1 MLRRLGEL
9 VASPDAA
16 ILRGASVNGYSVS
29 ETQPSPY
36 LMGNAPTYGSQYDQA
51 PNFHNQNYNQ
61 ILGGYQQSQQNI
73 GQGFGGIAS
82 GYGNL
87 SNQVQGTIAGVGASQ
102 LQAIQDQYAKAS
114 GSQAQALINSG
125 LGNTTVS
132 SSVQRGLTLDSQKA
146 QVALANQ
153 MAQLQAGYQA
163 QLGSAGLQAQSQG
176 LGLQAQGS
184 NVQQGVLGGQHL
196 PFPNYP
202 PGGRTTTQQQQG
214 GAGSGISGN
223 PNGGTN
229 GYWAAGS
236 PSSGMPQQ
244 TPFGGGMPNPFG
256 YNPATGQGSSQ
267 GVPQGMGFNNAGSAP
282 SPYADLEQ
290 PSTSIFGDV
299 TGTVGSGGG
308 DYGPGMGDSSY
319 DF

>member
-1 MLRRLGEL
+1 M
-9 VASPDAA
+9 
-16 ILRGASVNGYSVS
+16 NGYSVS
-29 ETQPSPY
+29 ESVPSAY
-36 LMGNAPTYGSQYDQA
+36 LMGSSPPSYQNQYQQA
-51 PNFHNQNYNQ
+51 LDFHNSNYNQ
-61 ILGGYQQSQQNI
+61 ILGGYSQSQQNI

-114 GSQAQALINSG
+114 GGQAQALINSG
-125 LGNTTVS
+125 LGNTTVA

-214 GAGSGISGN
+214 GGGGGGMGGGPGKSGS
-223 PNGGTN
+223 N
-229 GYWAAGS
+229 GYWAQGGGTGA
-236 PSSGMPQQ
+236 PPQ
-244 TPFGGGMPNPFG
+244 TSFGGGMPNPYG
-256 YNPATGQGSSQ
+256 YNSATSLGGNQGGNPFNVGGVADPYSTGGTVPGGGSYDGYAGINQ
-267 GVPQGMGFNNAGSAP
+267 GVGDDPGYFQGYDGGSEDA
-282 SPYADLEQ
+282 
-290 PSTSIFGDV
+290 
-299 TGTVGSGGG
+299 
-308 DYGPGMGDSSY
+308 
-319 DF
+319 